1 MRKEACVGIRSTGM
15 LWHCQYNSQVF
26 GALDVNGLGRIGIG
40 REFILGRVV
49 LSGEVT
55 WGCVSTIL
63 GHFIRS
69 LNYTIL

>member
-1 MRKEACVGIRSTGM
+1 MRV
-15 LWHCQYNSQVF
+15 
-26 GALDVNGLGRIGIG
+26 GIG

-63 GHFIRS
+63 GHFIRP
-69 LNYTIL
+69 LNYTILLSKSLPT